1 MKGGARPG
9 AGRPKGREFPA
20 RVQITMTSEQKQKLL
35 ALGGSCWVRKELG
48 ESSMTLGK
56 ESLEERLVK
65 EYGAL
70 ISPDAIDINPWKAG
84 WNDDNYDENNDKI
97 FDLCEKSLATRAVV
111 RAYQDLFCRS
121 LTAMSRAKCKA
132 ELIVAFGYVMIGLR
146 SIDMNMREL
155 PERPLTA
162 DEESVRQALI
172 LLYGKHVYLAK
183 TDYKEALKRLR
194 IRSITNL

>member
-1 MKGGARPG
+1 MKGGARQG
-9 AGRPKGREFPA
+9 AGRPKGKEFPA
-20 RVQITMTSEQKQKLL
+20 RVQLTMTSEQKQKLL

-70 ISPDAIDINPWKAG
+70 ISPDAMDINPWKAG
-84 WNDDNYDENNDKI
+84 WNDDNYDENNEKI
-97 FDLCEKSLATRAVV
+97 FDLCDRSLAARAVV

-121 LTAMSRAKCKA
+121 LIAMGRAKCKA
-132 ELIVAFGYVMIGLR
+132 ELIVALGRVMIGLR
-146 SIDMNMREL
+146 SIDGNMQDL
-155 PERPLTA
+155 PKRALTT

-172 LLYGKHVYLAK
+172 LLYGKHVFLAK
-183 TDYKEALKRLR
+183 NDYKEALKRLR